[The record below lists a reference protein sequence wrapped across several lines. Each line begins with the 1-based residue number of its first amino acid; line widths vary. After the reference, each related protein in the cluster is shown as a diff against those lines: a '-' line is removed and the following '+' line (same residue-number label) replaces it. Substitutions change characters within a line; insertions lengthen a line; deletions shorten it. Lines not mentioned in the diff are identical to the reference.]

1 MINHNSLGHGATGA
15 ALTLGGRTRKMKR
28 NHLWSGLALGALAL
42 AVWGCAAEAPTS
54 PGSPEGASFA
64 RATTVTGYSSAS
76 DPALLAWYDSEKA
89 RVAAAAI
96 TEAPLYDALVASMPP
111 GNSWVNQASKNGV
124 AQCYPQQ
131 YAADVQIIGP
141 DGGQLTV
148 GNHSFTVPPKA
159 LSKYYVITAEAHAQ
173 AQVGLE
179 FSPEGLGFAKA
190 AVVKLSYAQCA
201 FPDGVTKSVV
211 YTDDRWNIKEYEPTA
226 DDVANKLLGGN
237 IVHFSQYAVA
247 W

>member
-1 MINHNSLGHGATGA
+1 
-15 ALTLGGRTRKMKR
+15 MKR
-28 NHLWSGLALGALAL
+28 NHLWSGLTLGALAL
-42 AVWGCAAEAPTS
+42 AVWGCATEVPTAPG
-54 PGSPEGASFA
+54 GSEGPSLA
-64 RATTVTGYSSAS
+64 RATTVVGYNSAT
-76 DPALLAWYDSEKA
+76 DPELLNWYASEKA
-89 RVAAAAI
+89 RVAAAAQA
-96 TEAPLYDALVASMPP
+96 EAPVYAALVASMPP
-111 GNSWVNQASKNGV
+111 GNSWVNQATKSGV

-131 YAADVQIIGP
+131 YAADVQIVGP
-141 DGGQLTV
+141 DGGELTV
-148 GNHSFTVPPKA
+148 GSHSFSVPPKS

-173 AQVGLE
+173 SQVGLQ

-211 YTDDRWNIKEYEPTA
+211 YTDDKWNIKEYEPTA